1 MKYSFT
7 KLNCYLNCPLQFKYR
22 YIDKQAVQIEG
33 NTALRLG
40 YITHKLLEYTIKTND
55 YASALNSVL
64 VESPDYA
71 DVMYEATQISK
82 RFINHKIFK
91 NDMNYQIE
99 TEKYFEL
106 NIDGTKSQAIVKE
119 LQFSPTTDRIMHI
132 DFQQLVPGKKVKT
145 EVPLITKGFSKGQQA
160 GGKLEV
166 KQRKIKIKADADKIP
181 TSITIDVTPLELG
194 KSLRIRDIITEGYE
208 ILNPTSLPIVSIT
221 IPRAL
226 RSQQAAA
233 AAGKK

>member
-1 MKYSFT
+1 METLK
-7 KLNCYLNCPLQFKYR
+7 
-22 YIDKQAVQIEG
+22 IEAKKREQVG
-33 NTALRLG
+33 KKSCKATRR
-40 YITHKLLEYTIKTND
+40 ED
-55 YASALNSVL
+55 MV
-64 VESPDYA
+64 PC
-71 DVMYEATQISK
+71 VMYGSGENVSFAVDYVSVSK
-82 RFINHKIFK
+82 GIYTDAFVV
-91 NDMNYQIE
+91 
-99 TEKYFEL
+99 FEL

-119 LQFSPTTDRIMHI
+119 LQFNPTTDRIMHI